1 MTSLP
6 MSPPGLSA
14 ALLPSLVLC
23 GHGPCP
29 HPTTPASPHLVH
41 PISGPL
47 QVGLTCKNIPAFFFL
62 SLLSTIFIRWSKQS
76 MAEKR
81 ENHTALFAKLNRNSN
96 GVGYF

>member
-6 MSPPGLSA
+6 MSPPWLSA

-29 HPTTPASPHLVH
+29 HPTRLLPILSTPFQVH
-41 PISGPL
+41 SKWGLHVKISQL
-47 QVGLTCKNIPAFFFL
+47 FFL

>member
-6 MSPPGLSA
+6 ASPPWLSS
-14 ALLPSLVLC
+14 ALLPLSLVLC
-23 GHGPCP
+23 GHGPA
-29 HPTTPASPHLVH
+29 PTQLPRLLPFSST
-41 PISGPL
+41 PL
-47 QVGLTCKNIPAFFFL
+47 QAHSKWGLCVKISQLFL
-62 SLLSTIFIRWSKQS
+62 SLLSTIFIKRSKQS